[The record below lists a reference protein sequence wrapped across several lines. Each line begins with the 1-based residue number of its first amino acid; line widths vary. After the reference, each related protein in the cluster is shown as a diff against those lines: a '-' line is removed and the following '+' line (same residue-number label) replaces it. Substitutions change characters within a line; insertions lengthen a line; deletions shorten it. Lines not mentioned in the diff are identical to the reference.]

1 VFGVSKHF
9 GKAARAP
16 GSERASESGKLDGD
30 LLAGRLP
37 ARVESFLSRRRDLGQ
52 VNREGVGYATIQD
65 VLLGGLGIAPLLG
78 LLWAC
83 KLVATP
89 VSLGSGSSG
98 GIFSPSLFM
107 GATLGGA
114 FGAFAKTILPWA
126 EPEHSRLRHRGYGAM
141 VGGGTGAAMTAV
153 TMIFEMTRDYDI
165 VMPMIIAVAVSI
177 GIRRVLSHENIT
189 RLSW

>member
-37 ARVESFLSRRRDLGQ
+37 ARVESFLSRWRDLGQ

-83 KLVATP
+83 KLVATS
-89 VSLGSGSSG
+89 VSPGSGSSG
-98 GIFSPSLFM
+98 GIFSLALYGCDFR
-107 GATLGGA
+107 GA

-126 EPEHSRLRHRGYGAM
+126 EPEHSRLRHRGYG
-141 VGGGTGAAMTAV
+141 GNGWWGNWS
-153 TMIFEMTRDYDI
+153 RDD
-165 VMPMIIAVAVSI
+165 
-177 GIRRVLSHENIT
+177 RCHNDL
-189 RLSW
+189 